1 MSWISF
7 YNNDGSIILEMK
19 IAIVKG
25 GIHGAQIHFNKDMSD
40 SYIRTI
46 IKEKSP
52 SWELISIIS
61 LGS

>member
-1 MSWISF
+1 
-7 YNNDGSIILEMK
+7 MK

-25 GIHGAQIHFNKDMSD
+25 GIQGAQIHFNKDVSD

-46 IKEKSP
+46 IKEKTP